1 MTLRALLALLMVMV
15 LSPIDA
21 QAQKELDPENTIY
34 LDLKD
39 GRVTIEMYPAFAP
52 KTVERIKILTR
63 RGFYDNLAFHRVSE
77 GFMAQTGDPSGDG
90 TGGSDLPDLEAEFN
104 IKPHWR
110 GATSMARSD
119 DLNSANSQFF
129 IMFVD
134 KISLNGEYTVWG
146 RVVGG
151 MIYVDNIK
159 KGDPS
164 PELDGKVLGEPDRII
179 RMRVM
184 ADVIAEEA
192 PPSEESTE
200 ENTEEST
207 EESAEESTDEET
219 IQ

>member
-1 MTLRALLALLMVMV
+1 
-15 LSPIDA
+15 
-21 QAQKELDPENTIY
+21 
-34 LDLKD
+34 
-39 GRVTIEMYPAFAP
+39 
-52 KTVERIKILTR
+52 
-63 RGFYDNLAFHRVSE
+63 
-77 GFMAQTGDPSGDG
+77 
-90 TGGSDLPDLEAEFN
+90 
-104 IKPHWR
+104 
-110 GATSMARSD
+110 MARSD
-119 DLNSANSQFF
+119 DPNSANSQFF

-184 ADVIAEEA
+184 ADVIAAEA

-200 ENTEEST
+200 EVTEEVT
-207 EESAEESTDEET
+207 EETTEQNTDEET